1 MNGDISVA
9 RRYAAALFGM
19 AKKRNE
25 VDAVAANLREVADT
39 ARGSRDLMG
48 VMHHPL
54 LTLEK
59 KKSVLSA
66 VFHGRVLPDVEKFL
80 FHVVEKDRAVML
92 PQIVDEFERL
102 VDEYRGEGDA
112 EAVTAVPLSP
122 DQIAALEGA
131 LHLRFGLKVRLRT
144 RVDPEVLGGLQV
156 RVGDKLID
164 ATVRTK
170 LDRMNQQL
178 KRVKVT

>member
-9 RRYAAALFGM
+9 RRYAAALFNM
-19 AKKRNE
+19 AKNRGQ
-25 VDAVAANLREVADT
+25 VDAVATNLREVVDAT
-39 ARGSRDLMG
+39 RGSRDLMG

-54 LTLEK
+54 LTLDK
-59 KKSVLSA
+59 KKSVLRA
-66 VFHGRVLPDVEKFL
+66 VFGGNIRPDVEKFL
-80 FHVVEKDRAVML
+80 FLIIEKNRAVML
-92 PQIVDEFERL
+92 PQILTEFDRL
-102 VDEYRGEGDA
+102 VDEFRGEADA
-112 EAVTAVPLSP
+112 EAVTAVALTPG
-122 DQIAALEGA
+122 QIEALQTA
-131 LHLRFGLKVRLRT
+131 LHQKFGVNVRLHT

-170 LDRMNQQL
+170 LERLNEQL

>member
-25 VDAVAANLREVADT
+25 VDAVATNLREVADV

-54 LTLEK
+54 LTLDK
-59 KKSVLSA
+59 KKSILRQ
-66 VFHGRVLPDVEKFL
+66 VFGGQIRPDVEKFL
-80 FHVVEKDRAVML
+80 FLVVQKNRAVML
-92 PQIVDEFERL
+92 PQIVTEFNRMADEF
-102 VDEYRGEGDA
+102 RGEADA
-112 EAVTAVPLSP
+112 EAVTATPLSP
-122 DQIAALEGA
+122 EQIGA
-131 LHLRFGLKVRLRT
+131 LQNALLQKFGVRVRLQT

-170 LDRMNQQL
+170 LERLSEQL

>member
-1 MNGDISVA
+1 MNDDISVA
-9 RRYAAALFGM
+9 RRYSAALFAV
-19 AKKRNE
+19 AKKRNQ
-25 VDAVAANLREVADT
+25 VDAVAASLREVVDA

-59 KKSVLSA
+59 KKSILRA
-66 VFHGRVLPDVEKFL
+66 VFSGRVLPDVEKFL
-80 FHVVEKDRAVML
+80 FLVVQKNRAIML
-92 PQIVDEFERL
+92 PQILTEFDRMVDEFK
-102 VDEYRGEGDA
+102 GEANA
-112 EAVTAVPLSP
+112 EAVTATPLSP
-122 DQIAALEGA
+122 EQIGA
-131 LHLRFGLKVRLRT
+131 LQTALFQKFGVKVRLQT

-170 LDRMNQQL
+170 LERISEQL

>member
-9 RRYAAALFGM
+9 RRYAAALFGV

-25 VDAVAANLREVADT
+25 VDAIAANLHEVSDAV
-39 ARGSRDLMG
+39 RGSRDLMG

-54 LTLEK
+54 LTLDK
-59 KKSVLSA
+59 KKSVLRA
-66 VFHGRVLPDVEKFL
+66 VFGGRVRPDVEKFL
-80 FHVVEKDRAVML
+80 FLVVEKKRAIML
-92 PQIVDEFERL
+92 PQIVTEFDRL
-102 VDEYRGEGDA
+102 VDEFRGESDA

-122 DQIAALEGA
+122 AQIASLEAALQKK
-131 LHLRFGLKVRLRT
+131 FGVKVRLQT
-144 RVDPEVLGGLQV
+144 RIDPDVLGGIQV
-156 RVGDKLID
+156 RVGDKFID

-170 LDRMNQQL
+170 LERLSEQL